1 MAKYSRLVLLPPC
14 VRGLASS
21 ININQFL
28 IIYYIHTIH
37 VCSFCCRCFV
47 YGIGGTAGGST
58 GLVPAGMARPK
69 LYSVEK
75 YHSSRK
81 GEGDAEIIDMY
92 RYV

>member
-1 MAKYSRLVLLPPC
+1 M
-14 VRGLASS
+14 
-21 ININQFL
+21 
-28 IIYYIHTIH
+28 
-37 VCSFCCRCFV
+37 